1 MTQTEAFESALWL
14 AITAPDDD
22 KHQRA
27 LNLAAEIGNDLTEE
41 QIERVKW
48 NIEFRLAQRGEY
60 EH

>member
-22 KHQRA
+22 KHLRA
-27 LNLAAEIGNDLTEE
+27 LSLAAEISHNLTEE